1 MTKKFTAEEFN
12 KQPAPVYRAAD
23 KDGSVE
29 ISHTHY
35 PDSVFVMEFRDS
47 TEKAIARTGE
57 EMAKAASKIWPTKLD
72 EVQDD

>member
-35 PDSVFVMEFRDS
+35 PESVFVMELKDAEIEAN
-47 TEKAIARTGE
+47 EKT
-57 EMAKAASKIWPTKLD
+57 
-72 EVQDD
+72 